1 MNTEDP
7 QGLPTNQLG
16 QTITAIG
23 HRLEEHA
30 TKIVMGI
37 CVILVVAAGCLW
49 WSRQSSAKATA
60 AWTLLE
66 QASSVEQYAHIADTH
81 KGTIAGRWAK
91 LREAESYQQA
101 GMSRLFT
108 DREFALGELKKAS
121 ERYSQVADEKGAE
134 PAILERALWGL
145 AVTTEA
151 TNSGDTGKAIDAYQ
165 RLLDALPETFY
176 KQVAEQRIAS
186 LKTGGAKEFY
196 AWFSKQT
203 PKPSETRPKDGEAKD
218 DLESMLPS
226 PGKSEFNH
234 DSILK
239 PQGDAKKPDAEK
251 KSDEKPADPAKSEP
265 AKEEPKTE
273 KPADPAK
280 PEGDAA
286 KSEPK
291 PEAKPEAPA
300 KEEAK
305 PEDKP
310 SEKPAE
316 PKAEK
321 KE

>member
-1 MNTEDP
+1 MAVSMNTEDP
-7 QGLPTNQLG
+7 QGQPVNQLG

-30 TKIVMGI
+30 TKIVTGI
-37 CVILVVAAGCLW
+37 CVILVVAAGSIW

-91 LREAESYQQA
+91 LREAESYLQA

-108 DREFALGELKKAS
+108 DREFALGELKKAA
-121 ERYSQVADEKGAE
+121 ERYSQLADEKGTE
-134 PAILERALWGL
+134 PTILERALWGL

-151 TNSGDTGKAIDAYQ
+151 TNSGDTGKAVDAYQ
-165 RLLDALPETFY
+165 RLLDTVPETFY

-186 LKTGGAKEFY
+186 LKTGGAKDFY
-196 AWFSKQT
+196 TWFSKQT
-203 PKPSETRPKDGEAKD
+203 PKPSETRPKDGDAKD
-218 DLESMLPS
+218 DAGS

-239 PQGDAKKPDAEK
+239 SDGDAKKPDAEK
-251 KSDEKPADPAKSEP
+251 KSDEKPAETT
-265 AKEEPKTE
+265 KEEPKTE

-286 KSEPK
+286 KPEPK

-300 KEEAK
+300 KEESK
-305 PEDKP
+305 PE
-310 SEKPAE
+310 EKPAE

>member
-7 QGLPTNQLG
+7 QGLPSNQLG

-30 TKIVMGI
+30 TNIVMGI

-121 ERYSQVADEKGAE
+121 ERYTQLADEKGIE
-134 PAILERALWGL
+134 STILERALWGL

-176 KQVAEQRIAS
+176 KQVADQRIAS
-186 LKTGGAKEFY
+186 LKTGGAKDFY
-196 AWFSKQT
+196 TWFSKQT
-203 PKPSETRPKDGEAKD
+203 PKPSESRPKDGEAKD
-218 DLESMLPS
+218 DPESMLPS

-239 PQGDAKKPDAEK
+239 PDGDAKKPDAEK
-251 KSDEKPADPAKSEP
+251 KSDEP
-265 AKEEPKTE
+265 AKEEPKAE

-280 PEGDAA
+280 PEGEAA
-286 KSEPK
+286 KPEPK

-305 PEDKP
+305 PESKE